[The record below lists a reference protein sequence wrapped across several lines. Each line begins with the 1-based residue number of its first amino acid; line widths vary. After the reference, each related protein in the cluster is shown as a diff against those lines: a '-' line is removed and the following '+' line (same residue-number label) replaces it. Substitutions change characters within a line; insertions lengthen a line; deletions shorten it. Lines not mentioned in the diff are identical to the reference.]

1 MWRHVLNTKQ
11 PGTATRTLIHTKH
24 HIFDKRHRLHVS
36 LTVSAF
42 IKPWKYT
49 GYIDL
54 EPEEWKKKPSWLSVS
69 SVLKLM
75 WHLLN
80 KSRILLVSFR
90 LPMSDEAS
98 ARLRSPRRAALREP
112 DPSILSPFADT
123 HLFITSWG
131 EKRDVLAKKNTH
143 GPRQSGYVERRR
155 GEALLQRVTFECLGG
170 GMRWCVC
177 PLLCVS
183 AARPRMKS
191 HSGMGHFVI
200 KRSVVTQV
208 VTLLSS
214 SFYCQ
219 NASVCIHYSSRIG
232 ASF

>member
-54 EPEEWKKKPSWLSVS
+54 EPEEWKKNPSWLSVS

-131 EKRDVLAKKNTH
+131 EKRDVLAKKKHTWPSSKRLRRAASGRGAPAACHVRMFGWRNALVCMSSALCICCSAEDEKSQWNGTLCHKTQCCNTGCH
-143 GPRQSGYVERRR
+143 ATFQ
-155 GEALLQRVTFECLGG
+155 LLL
-170 GMRWCVC
+170 
-177 PLLCVS
+177 PLLC
-183 AARPRMKS
+183 
-191 HSGMGHFVI
+191 
-200 KRSVVTQV
+200 QV
-208 VTLLSS
+208 ALS
-214 SFYCQ
+214 
-219 NASVCIHYSSRIG
+219 
-232 ASF
+232 